1 MSLKNRY
8 AALKHLNAEAIY
20 NTFLGLQPK
29 EQIVALVV
37 TGVVALLIIILPISL
52 ASSKISGLEKSIST
66 GRDKINDVA
75 RELEEYN
82 KAKSRLNSVE
92 GQLRSGFDTSIATTI
107 ENFASQSG
115 MKDNVDSIKEKAAV
129 PSEIYDEAAVDV
141 RISRVTLGQLVDF
154 LYKIES
160 DKSRVLRI
168 KQLQIKPRY
177 DNRSLVDVS
186 FQVSTFKLSGEGA

>member
-1 MSLKNRY
+1 VL
-8 AALKHLNAEAIY
+8 
-20 NTFLGLQPK
+20 
-29 EQIVALVV
+29 IV
-37 TGVVALLIIILPISL
+37 ILPISL
-52 ASSKISGLEKSIST
+52 ASSKIGSLEKSIST

-82 KAKSRLNSVE
+82 RSRSRLSSVE
-92 GQLRSGFDTSIATTI
+92 SQLRSGFDTSIATTI

-115 MKDNVDSIKEKAAV
+115 IKENVDSIKERATV
-129 PSEIYDEAAVDV
+129 PSEIYDEATVDV
-141 RISRVTLGQLVDF
+141 RISRVTLEQLVDF

-168 KQLQIKPRY
+168 KQIQMKPRY
-177 DNRSLVDVS
+177 DNKKLIDVS